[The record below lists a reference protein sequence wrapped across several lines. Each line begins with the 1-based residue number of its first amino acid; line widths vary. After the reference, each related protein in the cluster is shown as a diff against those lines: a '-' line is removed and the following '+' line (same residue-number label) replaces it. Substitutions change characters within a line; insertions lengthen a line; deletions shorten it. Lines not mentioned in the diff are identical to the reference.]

1 MPHQGK
7 CPGPSGP
14 SYDSGFANL
23 ANRVDLTPKACPL
36 GALGGFGTQRVK
48 KTQFALAPRLHRG
61 NADQSALRGR
71 KHTHTRGLGS
81 KENDWKRLPS
91 RPPRAASH
99 TPGKAAAAAE
109 AARKIHPAKLCVQG
123 PGKEEGQGGGRR
135 ARASR
140 QEARSHRLVTARLG
154 AHGCAGERE
163 GRRRPSSAGSR
174 GLGAAAATPT
184 PACAR
189 RDSPGLSQR
198 RSTCQFKGRT
208 ETAS

>member
-48 KTQFALAPRLHRG
+48 KPQFALAPRLHRG
-61 NADQSALRGR
+61 NVDQSALRGR

-99 TPGKAAAAAE
+99 TPGKAAAAA

-123 PGKEEGQGGGRR
+123 LGKEEGQGGGRR

-174 GLGAAAATPT
+174 GLGAAAPTPT